1 MIEDLIRRF
10 VQKRKRLARIVP
22 LVVIVVIGSFG
33 LASTTPLILQNDNSD
48 YFLVIAAVS
57 QQLPGIANAGDST
70 GSFGAN
76 MDGDKMTIIGSPGYY
91 WILQY
96 VFDKPDYNY
105 KTQFNLISKNTVEN
119 IVDQSEKVILIAD
132 RNIVDIVNNETAP
145 DSPKAKQ
152 RAERLR
158 QIYES
163 TELLETVGRTQIRT
177 NY

>member
-1 MIEDLIRRF
+1 MQDSPARSRRHWAD
-10 VQKRKRLARIVP
+10 VAVIIVG
-22 LVVIVVIGSFG
+22 LGLFG

-48 YFLVIAAVS
+48 YFQVMSAVS
-57 QQLPGIANAGDST
+57 QQLPGDNTD
-70 GSFGAN
+70 SFGAN
-76 MDGDKMTIIGSPGYY
+76 LDDDKMTIIGSPSYY

-105 KTQFNLISKNTVEN
+105 KTQFNLISKSTVEN
-119 IVDQSEKVILIAD
+119 IVEQSEKVILIAD
-132 RNIVDIVNNETAP
+132 RNIVEIVNNETAA
-145 DSPKAKQ
+145 DSPKAEQ

-158 QIYES
+158 QVYES

>member
-1 MIEDLIRRF
+1 
-10 VQKRKRLARIVP
+10 
-22 LVVIVVIGSFG
+22 
-33 LASTTPLILQNDNSD
+33 
-48 YFLVIAAVS
+48 
-57 QQLPGIANAGDST
+57 
-70 GSFGAN
+70 
-76 MDGDKMTIIGSPGYY
+76 MTIIGSPSYY

-96 VFDKPDYNY
+96 VFDKPDYDY

-119 IVDQSEKVILIAD
+119 IVEQSEKVLLIAD

-145 DSPKAKQ
+145 DSPKAEQ